1 MALIDKVGINY
12 SSVVPNRLTPSRWRR
27 LLILSEEGP
36 NLRTAGGIVLY
47 RLLNGYP
54 EDSLV
59 VIEHN
64 ADPQRGQLHCRYHS
78 LTAPWLR
85 LEQSRFHRWKRSLR
99 GFGLVPDV
107 RPETIQDLLAGFR
120 PEIVLCV
127 MERAAYYEAAW
138 IYARALD
145 LPLIVI
151 VHDVH
156 DQFEPVLPI
165 ARKAV
170 LQRDAAFYRYAKRRL
185 CVSPELEAL
194 CADLYGVRGEVM
206 YPNRSEDLQPRP
218 FELAGRLKC
227 ATALTVGFAGNLNY
241 GYGDELLR
249 LLPAFRAS
257 GSRLVIFGRPP
268 GPSCAELLHAPDCVE
283 FRGFMQSPLQ
293 VWAAIQ
299 SDCDAVLLAYPN
311 PAGAMERLYRNH
323 FPSKLPE
330 YLALGMPVIV
340 TGPDYATGLKW
351 ARCHPEAVASYSGA
365 DIEGVARL
373 FKRLRDLGVIRVA
386 LAKAAFE
393 AGNRDFDPAA
403 IRAHFLKALETSCTS

>member
-1 MALIDKVGINY
+1 MAITDTVQEGP
-12 SSVVPNRLTPSRWRR
+12 SSIVPNWIASGRLRR
-27 LLILSEEGP
+27 LLILSDEGP
-36 NLRTAGGIVLY
+36 NLRTAGGILLY
-47 RLLNGYP
+47 RLLKDYP

-59 VIEHN
+59 VIERY
-64 ADPQRGQLHCRYHS
+64 ADPQRGQLRCRYHS
-78 LTAPWLR
+78 LTAPWR
-85 LEQSRFHRWKRSLR
+85 RFEQCRFHRWKRSLR

-107 RPETIQDLLAGFR
+107 RPETIEDLLAGFR

-127 MERAAYYEAAW
+127 MQHAAYYEAAW
-138 IYARALD
+138 TYARALD

-151 VHDVH
+151 VHDVN

-170 LQRDAAFYRYAKRRL
+170 RRRDAAFYRYAKRRL
-185 CVSPELEAL
+185 CVSPEMEGL
-194 CADLYGVRGEVM
+194 CADNYGVRGEVM

-218 FELAGRLKC
+218 FELAGKLKC
-227 ATALTVGFAGNLNY
+227 STGLTVGFAGNLNY

-257 GSRLVIFGRPP
+257 GSRLVIFGNPP
-268 GPSCAELLHAPDCVE
+268 GPSCAELLHAGDCVE
-283 FRGFMQSPLQ
+283 FRGFMPSCQAW
-293 VWAAIQ
+293 VAIQ

-311 PAGAMERLYRNH
+311 PAGALERLYRNH

-330 YLALGMPVIV
+330 YLALGMPVII

-351 ARCHPEAVASYSGA
+351 ARCHPEAVTSYSGT

-373 FKRLRDLGVIRVA
+373 FERLRDLGDMRVA
-386 LAKAAFE
+386 LAKEAFE

-403 IRAHFLKALETSCTS
+403 IRAHFLEALETSCTS